1 MVDETP
7 NHILKHTSEKEHVE
21 ITQEDF
27 KIIGSNFKNNRLK
40 RKIAEALLI
49 KQKRP
54 SLTVQDQSV
63 ELKLLN

>member
-27 KIIGSNFKNNRLK
+27 KIIDSNFKNNRLK
-40 RKIAEALLI
+40 KEDR
-49 KQKRP
+49 
-54 SLTVQDQSV
+54 
-63 ELKLLN
+63 